1 MRNRPTNKAI
11 IEGVQAK
18 GSITIYANDI
28 DVPRRTVSRWYN
40 EALSGGEDHY
50 SSAQQELDFEE
61 AVVDVQEVE
70 DDVEITYIHD
80 QEATVLL
87 PDSGYRT
94 FTEEEINEFFLQFS
108 SKGHNKTQ
116 LQIRN
121 HFDLSAR
128 DWAKAKNHFGVYK
141 LSNVFWDFSFDA
153 IPPAE
158 RENAVAD
165 RLATVFRNPNKVV
178 DRAYTKVVQREAK
191 KSITENIKKTA
202 ELDTFITELAV
213 AASKAPIPVVQ
224 RGQDKWA
231 SSKPVF
237 VAVSDLHINAR
248 VEGLDIQDFNNE
260 ICAEYFTTVAEETND
275 KGSSD
280 VTVLINGDIIES
292 FTGKNHPD
300 SFVQMEYG
308 QTYAQ
313 GIITA
318 RDMIIRFLASIN
330 NLKKVLVISG
340 NHDRLASSN
349 KEDDQQGV
357 GRILA
362 EFLKFAFSDIEVEWS
377 AKVLS
382 HETENVNYLATHG
395 DKRFTSK
402 DANALLW
409 KYGVKGKQNVLLT
422 GHWHHR
428 SIKVDDENFRH
439 ISLPSLFTGNTY
451 SDHAGFTTKAGF
463 ALFEESRK
471 GQLIHTDISL

>member
-300 SFVQMEYG
+300 SFEQMN
-308 QTYAQ
+308 
-313 GIITA
+313 
-318 RDMIIRFLASIN
+318 RDGS
-330 NLKKVLVISG
+330 
-340 NHDRLASSN
+340 
-349 KEDDQQGV
+349 
-357 GRILA
+357 
-362 EFLKFAFSDIEVEWS
+362 
-377 AKVLS
+377 
-382 HETENVNYLATHG
+382 YL
-395 DKRFTSK
+395 
-402 DANALLW
+402 
-409 KYGVKGKQNVLLT
+409 
-422 GHWHHR
+422 
-428 SIKVDDENFRH
+428 
-439 ISLPSLFTGNTY
+439 
-451 SDHAGFTTKAGF
+451 
-463 ALFEESRK
+463 
-471 GQLIHTDISL
+471 